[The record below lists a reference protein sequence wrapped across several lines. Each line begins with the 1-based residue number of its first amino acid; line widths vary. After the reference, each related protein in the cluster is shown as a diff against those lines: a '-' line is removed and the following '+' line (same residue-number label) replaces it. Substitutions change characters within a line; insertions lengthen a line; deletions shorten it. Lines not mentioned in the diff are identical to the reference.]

1 MSDKHSI
8 EEIYVFRVTAPV
20 FLIEDTDYDYSGT
33 NVNAYIAENDVAT
46 ALAEEIASP
55 FETTLTKCLQSTS
68 YNVDTGLMT
77 ATFEILVDENM
88 SEFANSMDE
97 AQTFKYHI
105 LDLSFE
111 DGVYEGERA
120 NFTVDDEHVGIFDIR
135 NSRDLQ
141 VELIG
146 KKPGPSQADY
156 EALWRSEYAEDR
168 PKISAAEVIHDWYT
182 YSTVTEG
189 SRREVQH
196 NLYVKYALRHIYSV
210 TGIFIRLLKKPFYKT
225 AEERLTALMQ
235 IVA

>member
-1 MSDKHSI
+1 MQ

-33 NVNAYIAENDVAT
+33 DVNAYIAEHNVAT
-46 ALAEEIASP
+46 ALAEEIAGL
-55 FETTLTKCLQSTS
+55 FETPLTKCLQSTS
-68 YNVDTGLMT
+68 YNAETGLMT
-77 ATFEILVDENM
+77 ATFNVLINENR
-88 SEFANSMDE
+88 SEFVNSMDDAE
-97 AQTFKYHI
+97 TFKYHI

-111 DGVYEGERA
+111 DGIYEGERA
-120 NFTVDDEHVGIFDIR
+120 NFTVDNEHVGIFDIR
-135 NSRDLQ
+135 NARDLQ
-141 VELIG
+141 VEFIG

-168 PKISAAEVIHDWYT
+168 PKISAAEVIQDWFT
-182 YSTVTEG
+182 YSTVMEAN
-189 SRREVQH
+189 RREIQH

-225 AEERLTALMQ
+225 AEERLTALLQ